1 MYDSTRKRRTPRLP
15 IQGAEGKTMAM
26 KIDFK
31 NPRVR
36 NIVIIIAVGL
46 AGTML
51 WYQTVFLEKQ
61 KTVESLKA
69 ELVRKQNELNSILAL
84 KPQLKKLEKDIAVA
98 QVRLDSLKS
107 MFPDQ
112 KEIPKLI
119 REITSVAR
127 ASDIYTTR
135 FNPLPDIQREYYVE
149 NRYDMTVSGGY
160 HQLAEF
166 YSFLANLPLIINL
179 STMSIHADPN
189 LAQSKKEAEEHGG
202 PISSIVASFQMTTF
216 SSKK

>member
-1 MYDSTRKRRTPRLP
+1 MAIRL
-15 IQGAEGKTMAM
+15 
-26 KIDFK
+26 DLK
-31 NPRVR
+31 NPRTR
-36 NIVIIIAVGL
+36 NILIIVAVGL
-46 AGTML
+46 AGAVL
-51 WYQTVFLEKQ
+51 WHQTVYTEKR
-61 KTVESLKA
+61 KTVDALHREI
-69 ELVRKQNELNSILAL
+69 ERKQNELNNILAL

-127 ASDIYTTR
+127 ASEIYTTK

-166 YSFLANLPLIINL
+166 FSFLANLPLIINL
-179 STMSIHADPN
+179 TGVSIHTNSGLDA
-189 LAQSKKEAEEHGG
+189 AKKEAEEHGG

>member
-1 MYDSTRKRRTPRLP
+1 
-15 IQGAEGKTMAM
+15 MAF
-26 KIDFK
+26 KIDLK

-36 NIVIIIAVGL
+36 NILIIVAVGL
-46 AGTML
+46 AGTAL
-51 WYQTVFLEKQ
+51 WYNSVYLEKQ
-61 KTVESLKA
+61 KMVVTLKA
-69 ELVRKQNELNSILAL
+69 DLVRKQNELNNIYAL
-84 KPQLKKLEKDIAVA
+84 KPQLKKLEKDIAMA

-149 NRYDMTVSGGY
+149 NRYDMSVSGGY

-179 STMSIHADPN
+179 TTVSIHANAN
-189 LAQSKKEAEEHGG
+189 LAEAKKEAEEHGG
-202 PISSIVASFQMTTF
+202 AVSSIIASFQMTTF

>member
-1 MYDSTRKRRTPRLP
+1 
-15 IQGAEGKTMAM
+15 MALR
-26 KIDFK
+26 IDFK

-36 NIVIIIAVGL
+36 NILIISAVGI
-46 AGTML
+46 AGAFL
-51 WYQTVFLEKQ
+51 WYQSVYVERR
-61 KTVESLKA
+61 KTVDALHREF
-69 ELVRKQNELNSILAL
+69 ERKQNELNNILAL
-84 KPQLKKLEKDIAVA
+84 KPQLKKLEKDISVA

-127 ASDIYTTR
+127 ASEIYTMK

-166 YSFLANLPLIINL
+166 YGFLANLPLIINL
-179 STMSIHADPN
+179 SSVSIRANGSID
-189 LAQSKKEAEEHGG
+189 AAKKEAEEHGG
-202 PISSIVASFQMTTF
+202 PISSIIASFQMTTF

>member
-1 MYDSTRKRRTPRLP
+1 
-15 IQGAEGKTMAM
+15 MAL
-26 KIDFK
+26 KIDLK

-36 NIVIIIAVGL
+36 NILIIAALGL
-46 AGTML
+46 GGLLL
-51 WYQTVFLEKQ
+51 WYQTVYVERQRSVDSLHRELE
-61 KTVESLKA
+61 
-69 ELVRKQNELNSILAL
+69 RKQNELNSILAL
-84 KPQLKKLEKDIAVA
+84 KPQLKKLEKDIALA

-127 ASDIYTTR
+127 ASEIYTTR

-149 NRYDMTVSGGY
+149 NRYDMTVAGGY

-166 YSFLANLPLIINL
+166 YGFLANLPLIINL
-179 STMSIHADPN
+179 SNVSIKANGN

-202 PISSIVASFQMTTF
+202 PVSSINASFQMTTF

>member
-1 MYDSTRKRRTPRLP
+1 
-15 IQGAEGKTMAM
+15 MAIR
-26 KIDFK
+26 IDLK
-31 NPRVR
+31 NPRTR
-36 NIVIIIAVGL
+36 NILIIAAVGL
-46 AGTML
+46 AGAVL
-51 WYQTVFLEKQ
+51 WYQTVYVEKR
-61 KTVESLKA
+61 KTVDALHREI
-69 ELVRKQNELNSILAL
+69 ERKQNELNNILAL
-84 KPQLKKLEKDIAVA
+84 KPQLKKLEKDIAAA

-127 ASDIYTTR
+127 ASEIYTTK

-166 YSFLANLPLIINL
+166 FSFLANLPLIINL
-179 STMSIHADPN
+179 TGVSIHTNSGLDA
-189 LAQSKKEAEEHGG
+189 AKKEAEEHGG
-202 PISSIVASFQMTTF
+202 PVSSIVASFQMTTF